1 MTHLPD
7 TDFARPRRRTVRG
20 GGLPLAV
27 YERGNPNAETLVLVH
42 GATDTHRV
50 WNDVAH
56 MLADSFH
63 VVTYD
68 VRGHGRSAKSRRS
81 QDYRLDR
88 LAEDLYAVLDAVSP
102 DRPAHVAGHGW
113 GAFQVWEAIGD
124 PRANIRIASGTAL
137 CAPDLDRLALALR
150 EPRLPNTRWWKLPGL
165 SWLVLGRRLLRW
177 PRLRARILRGA
188 PLPSRTWTTDLLAGA
203 RLVHANLAHHLLRP
217 RERHTA
223 VPVQLIVDRADAAA
237 LPAAAAHVRR
247 GVDRL
252 WCYQLP
258 ADHWLPITE
267 PLLVVEAIANFI
279 DDLRAD
285 NSPIEYSPR

>member
-7 TDFARPRRRTVRG
+7 TPATRPRRRTVRAG
-20 GGLPLAV
+20 DLPLAV

-42 GATDTHRV
+42 GATDTHRI
-50 WNDVAH
+50 WDDVAA
-56 MLADSFH
+56 MLADCFH

-68 VRGHGRSAKSRRS
+68 VRGHGRSPKSPRPH
-81 QDYRLDR
+81 DYRLDR

-102 DRPAHVAGHGW
+102 NRPAHIAGHGW
-113 GAFQVWEAIGD
+113 GAFQVWEALGD
-124 PRANIRIASGTAL
+124 PRANTRIASGTAL
-137 CAPDLDRLALALR
+137 CAPDLDRLAFALR
-150 EPRLPNTRWWKLPGL
+150 EPRLPNAPWWKLPGL

-177 PRLRARILRGA
+177 PRLRARILHGA
-188 PLPSRTWTTDLLAGA
+188 GRPPRTWPTDLLAGA

-237 LPAAAAHVRR
+237 LPAAGIHVRR
-247 GVDRL
+247 GIDRL

-285 NSPIEYSPR
+285 NAPIEYSPH